1 MSVLDLLNKP
11 NLKKGLE
18 TYAATPGAVLLDAR
32 SPEEYR
38 SGHIAGSLNL
48 PLQAWNQAEN
58 LIPDKD
64 TPRVR
69 LLPQRCQKQPYG
81 RRAEKAGVFPCDQYW
96 RHRRLRRPAGI
107 TENPSFIHSCKT
119 TANPLWVGCCA

>member
-18 TYAATPGAVLLDAR
+18 TYGATPGAVLLDAR

-64 TPRVR
+64 TPVFVYCHSGARSSR
-69 LLPQRCQKQPYG
+69 M
-81 RRAEKAGVFPCDQYW
+81 AGVLKKLGYT
-96 RHRRLRRPAGI
+96 HVTNIGGI
-107 TENPSFIHSCKT
+107 VDYDG
-119 TANPLWVGCCA
+119 PLK

>member
-18 TYAATPGAVLLDAR
+18 TYGATPGAVLLDAR

-64 TPRVR
+64 TPVFVYCHSGARSSR
-69 LLPQRCQKQPYG
+69 M
-81 RRAEKAGVFPCDQYW
+81 AGVLKNLGYS
-96 RHRRLRRPAGI
+96 RVTNIGGI
-107 TENPSFIHSCKT
+107 VDYDG
-119 TANPLWVGCCA
+119 PLE